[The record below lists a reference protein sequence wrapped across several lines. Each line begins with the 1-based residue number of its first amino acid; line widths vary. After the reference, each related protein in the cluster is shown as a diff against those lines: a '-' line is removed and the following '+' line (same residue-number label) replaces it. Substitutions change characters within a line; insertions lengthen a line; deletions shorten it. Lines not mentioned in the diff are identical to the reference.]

1 MQLTMS
7 RDGEMDQKVQVPA
20 AKAGNQNAVSGTHA
34 VEGEN
39 YLPNVVCWSVH
50 VHHGTCAPMCTYVHP
65 EIYINPHTC

>member
-34 VEGEN
+34 IEGEN
-39 YLPNVVCWSVH
+39 YLPNVFC
-50 VHHGTCAPMCTYVHP
+50 
-65 EIYINPHTC
+65 